1 MAAKVPCEV
10 DPRETFLD
18 AVKFVLGNWP
28 AIRIAVEQG
37 FGGQYSNEK
46 ERWLEEVIFNLFLE
60 NGNVHTS
67 D

>member
-37 FGGQYSNEK
+37 FGGHIINTLPY
-46 ERWLEEVIFNLFLE
+46 
-60 NGNVHTS
+60 
-67 D
+67 